1 MLEKIKNFPLVK
13 FFYNLPGAARLY
25 HFLWAFLG
33 AVAAGFPS
41 RYIYVIGIT
50 GTKGK
55 TTTLEVLNSIL
66 EEAGKKTALLSS
78 LRVKIDDRSE
88 KNKLGN
94 SMPGRAYIQRFLRKA
109 VNAGCKYALIEVT
122 SQGVVFHR
130 HRFINWNVGI
140 LTNLAPEHIEAH
152 GSFEKYREAKLNFL
166 KYVGMKGGRI
176 FINCDD
182 ANADFF
188 VNKLGDYKPMCYSKK
203 NENVLRILPN
213 IHRVHGVSD
222 QAPPKFRL
230 SDFNKE
236 NVAGAVAAASY
247 IGISEK
253 IIEEALRSFGGVRG
267 RFEFVQHRPFAV
279 VVDYAHTPDSLK
291 RVYEEL
297 RNYSAAVA
305 KNSPRMI
312 CVLGAAGGGR
322 DKWKR
327 PVMGKIAAEYCEEVI
342 LTNED
347 PYGEKPEK
355 ILDEISSGFS
365 KLPITNRQLPK
376 VYKILDRREAI
387 KKAISLAGDGDVVVC
402 TGKGSE
408 DWIHVARGKKIPW
421 DERAV
426 IEEELKNRKL
436 GSM

>member
-1 MLEKIKNFPLVK
+1 MLSV
-13 FFYNLPGAARLY
+13 
-25 HFLWAFLG
+25 
-33 AVAAGFPS
+33 VAAGYPS

-66 EEAGKKTALLSS
+66 EEAGKRTAILSS
-78 LRVKIDDRSE
+78 LRVKIDDHSE
-88 KNKLGN
+88 KNKLDN

-109 VNAGCKYALIEVT
+109 VSARCEYALVEVT
-122 SQGVVFHR
+122 SQGIVLHR
-130 HRFINWNVGI
+130 HRFINWNVGV

-152 GSFEKYREAKLNFL
+152 GSFEKYREVKLKFL
-166 KYVGMKGGRI
+166 KYVGRKGGKI

-182 ANADFF
+182 ASADFF
-188 VNKLGDYKPMCYSKK
+188 VSELGDYQPVCYSKK
-203 NENVLRILPN
+203 NEEVLRILPN
-213 IHRVHGVSD
+213 IHLVRAASD
-222 QAPPKFRL
+222 QAPPEFHL

-236 NVAGAVAAASY
+236 NFAGAVAVASD

-253 IIEEALRSFGGVRG
+253 VTEEALRSFGGVKG
-267 RFEFVQHRPFAV
+267 RFEFVQHQPFAV
-279 VVDYAHTPDSLK
+279 VVDYAHTPDSLRK
-291 RVYEEL
+291 VYETL
-297 RNYSAAVA
+297 RNEISNTPASAEASAAGKPLA
-305 KNSPRMI
+305 DMSAGRQFSISKKLI

-327 PVMGKIAAEYCEEVI
+327 PVMGKIAAEYCDEII

-347 PYGEKPEK
+347 PYNEKPDD
-355 ILDEISSGFS
+355 IIWEIKSGIPQNF
-365 KLPITNRQLPK
+365 PAAN
-376 VYKILDRREAI
+376 VFEILDRREAI
-387 KKAISLAGDGDVVVC
+387 RKAVSSARDGDVVIA

-426 IEEELKNRKL
+426 IEEALKNRKL
-436 GSM
+436 VSI